1 MAEEPLTLNSADRRV
16 EVETN
21 TWLLSTGAE
30 DRASLSVTEVVA
42 AFHRT
47 AAAIRGRVREMGH
60 RGVATFYVW
69 HDAQAGQLRCS
80 TGSVPPDALPFGG
93 LYAASG
99 DLDAI
104 VAEFMTDES
113 PGFVLWSDLEEPQD
127 VENRAERAGT
137 DPEIPLSVW
146 VSDVGDE
153 AGMYPGHR

>member
-1 MAEEPLTLNSADRRV
+1 MAEEPLTLNPADRRV

-21 TWLLSTGAE
+21 TWLLGPDE
-30 DRASLSVTEVVA
+30 EGRASLSVTEVVA

-47 AAAIRGRVREMGH
+47 AAALRGRVRAMGH

-93 LYAASG
+93 LYAASD

-104 VAEFMTDES
+104 VAEFLTDES
-113 PGFVLWSDLEEPQD
+113 PGFVLWSDLED
-127 VENRAERAGT
+127 VENQTEQAETG
-137 DPEIPLSVW
+137 PEIPLRVW

-153 AGMYPGHR
+153 AGTRPGRR

>member
-1 MAEEPLTLNSADRRV
+1 MADEPLVLNPADRRV

-21 TWLLSTGAE
+21 TWVLGTDEEG
-30 DRASLSVTEVVA
+30 RASLSVTEVVA

-47 AAAIRGRVREMGH
+47 AAALRGRVRETGH

-80 TGSVPPDALPFGG
+80 TGSVPPEALPFGSF
-93 LYAASG
+93 YAASA

-104 VAEFMTDES
+104 VAEYLTDAS
-113 PGFVLWSDLEEPQD
+113 PGFILWSGLEDVDNESEP
-127 VENRAERAGT
+127 AETER
-137 DPEIPLSVW
+137 EVPLSVW

-153 AGMYPGHR
+153 VGTRPGLR